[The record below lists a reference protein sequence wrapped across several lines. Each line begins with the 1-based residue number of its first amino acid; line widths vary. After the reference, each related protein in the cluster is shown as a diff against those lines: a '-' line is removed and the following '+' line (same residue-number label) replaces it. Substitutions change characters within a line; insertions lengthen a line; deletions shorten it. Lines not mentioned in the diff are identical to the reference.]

1 MGKDYRGVG
10 YLTGRRLSFNS
21 GAPKHAVRVDDDSQ
35 VAYSDSDKDGKSGM
49 TNIGAIIGREVLDS
63 RGNPT
68 VEAEVQLAS
77 GVIGRAIVPSG
88 ASTGEHEAVE
98 LRDGD
103 NARFLGKGVLK
114 AVENVNAEIAD
125 ALANWDAAD
134 QRALDQKMI
143 ELDGTENKARLGANA
158 ILAVSM
164 AAARAAAAEYGLPL
178 YRYLGGAGANTLPTP
193 MMNILNGG
201 AHADNNVDFQEF
213 MVMPVGAPSFSE
225 ALRWGVEV
233 FHTLKGVLKKRGYNT
248 AVGDEGGFAPS
259 VKSNV
264 EAIEVVLEAIQQAG
278 YKPGEEIAIALDP
291 AASEFYQDGKYVFKK
306 SDKSAKSSDDMVRFW
321 SKWAND
327 YPIVSLEDG
336 LSEDD
341 WDGWQNLTRELGGKI
356 QLVGDD
362 IFVTNITFL
371 QEGIDKGV
379 ANSILIKVNQIGT
392 VSETLDAIDLARRNG
407 YTSIISHRSG
417 ETEDTFIAD
426 LAVATGAGQIK
437 TGSASRTD
445 RIAKYNQL
453 LRIESELGDSAR
465 FLGLKALN
473 YKG

>member
-1 MGKDYRGVG
+1 MSNIAGI
-10 YLTGRRLSFNS
+10 
-21 GAPKHAVRVDDDSQ
+21 HA
-35 VAYSDSDKDGKSGM
+35 
-49 TNIGAIIGREVLDS
+49 REVIDS

-68 VEAEVQLAS
+68 VEAEVFLADGS
-77 GVIGRAIVPSG
+77 MGRAIVPSG

-98 LRDGD
+98 LRDED
-103 NARFLGKGVLK
+103 TNRFLGKGTQK
-114 AVENVNAEIAD
+114 AVENVNGEIAET
-125 ALANWDAAD
+125 LANWDGFD
-134 QRALDQKMI
+134 QRGLDARMI
-143 ELDGTENKARLGANA
+143 ELDGTRNKGRLGANA

-164 AAARAAAAEYGLPL
+164 AAARASAQSLDIPL
-178 YRYLGGAGANTLPTP
+178 YRYLGGAGANILPTP

-225 ALRWGVEV
+225 ALRWGVEI
-233 FHTLKGVLKKRGYNT
+233 FHTLKSVLKKRGYNT

-264 EAIEVVLEAIQQAG
+264 EAIEVVLEAISQAG
-278 YKPGEEIAIALDP
+278 YKPGEEVAIALDP

-306 SDKSAKSSDDMVRFW
+306 SDKSTKTSDQMVRYW
-321 SKWAND
+321 AKWVTD

-336 LSEDD
+336 LAEND
-341 WDGWQNLTRELGGKI
+341 WEGWQNLTKELGGRI

-362 IFVTNITFL
+362 IFVTNSQFL

-379 ANSILIKVNQIGT
+379 ANSILVKVNQIGT

-407 YTSIISHRSG
+407 YTSVISHRSG

-445 RIAKYNQL
+445 RVAKYNQL
-453 LRIESELGDSAR
+453 LRIEQELGPTAR
-465 FLGLKALN
+465 FLGRTALH